1 MTEATTLDRQR
12 RRARRTALGLAL
24 VVVAFYAIFFLKHL
38 L

>member
-1 MTEATTLDRQR
+1 MTEATTLNSQR